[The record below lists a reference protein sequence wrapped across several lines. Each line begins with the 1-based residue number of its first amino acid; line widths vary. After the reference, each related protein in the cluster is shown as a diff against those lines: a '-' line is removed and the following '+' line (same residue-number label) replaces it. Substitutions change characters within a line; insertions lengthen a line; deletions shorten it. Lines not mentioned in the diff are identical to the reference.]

1 MKKMSVEE
9 FYGAKGADLG
19 AIDLLGFKDVII
31 NDDGSVSMTL
41 EAQKKHMNM
50 HGTIQGGIQY
60 IICDTAI
67 GAYLLHIGRPGV
79 GMEGSIHYYRPARE
93 GDLLM
98 STVRERKNGRR
109 TGNYFVELTNQD
121 GKMIAEAVF
130 SCMYD

>member
-1 MKKMSVEE
+1 MKKYSVEE
-9 FYGAKGADLG
+9 FYGAKGEDLG
-19 AIDLLGFKDVII
+19 AISLLGFEDVII
-31 NDDGSVSMTL
+31 NDDGSLSMTIK
-41 EAQKKHMNM
+41 AQKKHMNM

-67 GAYLLHIGRPGV
+67 GAYLIHIGRPGV

-93 GDLLM
+93 GDFLT

-130 SCMYD
+130 STMYD